1 MKLDVRSNCLFP
13 ASSILPAISVAKATD
28 VGMKY
33 PQMSS
38 KAQQLKKWQHN
49 VRG

>member
-1 MKLDVRSNCLFP
+1 MSGRIVCFPLLLFYP
-13 ASSILPAISVAKATD
+13 LISMAKAKD

-38 KAQQLKKWQHN
+38 KAQQLKKWQSN